1 MGVFSKY
8 FVLVVAVCRLACC
21 LSFSLCHCSGW
32 LCYCCGW
39 GSLLGVWGMF
49 IVLCDVRGHLMWT
62 VKSCDFRCEVV
73 VRVVFWNFW
82 NFCEVWWVVT
92 FLWKDQFYHRIVI
105 RSFPAFHALL
115 IYIRLCQNVY
125 PPWTGELVL
134 TRDSSNNRGIN
145 PILQPIKLK
154 ARKLSEFSP

>member
-1 MGVFSKY
+1 MGVSSKY
-8 FVLVVAVCRLACC
+8 FVLVAAVCRLACC

-82 NFCEVWWVVT
+82 NFCEVWWMET
-92 FLWKDQFYHRIVI
+92 LLWKEQFYHRIVI
-105 RSFPAFHALL
+105 RSLHCWSIFGHVKMFTHHEQGSLFWHVTVQ
-115 IYIRLCQNVY
+115 I
-125 PPWTGELVL
+125 TGELIQ
-134 TRDSSNNRGIN
+134 SCNQSN
-145 PILQPIKLK
+145 
-154 ARKLSEFSP
+154 